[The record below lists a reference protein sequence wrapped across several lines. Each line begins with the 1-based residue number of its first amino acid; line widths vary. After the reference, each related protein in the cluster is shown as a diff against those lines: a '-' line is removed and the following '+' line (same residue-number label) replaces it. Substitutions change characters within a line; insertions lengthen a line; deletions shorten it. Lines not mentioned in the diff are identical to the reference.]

1 MYVHSTYEVN
11 THQQQNP
18 FVSQTIGHASPGKPA
33 SGLSFKEQF
42 NLYSQK
48 AGAPTVSRQAENQV
62 AGIFWGFLPLLRV
75 QTKPEPTPDDEES

>member
-1 MYVHSTYEVN
+1 MRVHSTYEVN

-18 FVSQTIGHASPGKPA
+18 YVLQTIGHASPGKAA

-42 NLYSQK
+42 TLYSQQ
-48 AGAPTVSRQAENQV
+48 ASVPTVSRQSENEV

-75 QTKPEPTPDDEES
+75 QTKPEPTPDDDES